1 MYTSETDIYI
11 FDRAII
17 VIVNVEYLNEHE
29 RMPE

>member
-1 MYTSETDIYI
+1 MCTSETDIFV

>member
-1 MYTSETDIYI
+1 MCTSETDIFI

-17 VIVNVEYLNEHE
+17 VIINVEYLNEHE